1 MTSGFDEIFSRFM
14 LKVTDYSF
22 VEMEDDLVYD
32 MMIGWMISTLSK
44 PYVRRIFSSLVV
56 DEDLEEI
63 EFELANPEDEQA
75 DADYAMEVIATG
87 MVVEWVTPQVNSVIN
102 TQQMFSGKEV
112 NFYSQA
118 NHLAELQ
125 NLLKLSSSTLR
136 KLIRDRGYYVNSY
149 INSQS

>member
-32 MMIGWMISTLSK
+32 MMIGWMVSTLSK

-63 EFELANPEDEQA
+63 EFELANPEDEQS
-75 DADYAMEVIATG
+75 DVDYAMEVIATG

-102 TQQMFSGKEV
+102 TQQMFSGKELSW
-112 NFYSQA
+112 YSQA

>member
-22 VEMEDDLVYD
+22 VEMEDNLVYD
-32 MMIGWMISTLSK
+32 MMIGWMVSTLSK

-63 EFELANPEDEQA
+63 EFELANPEDEQS

>member
-1 MTSGFDEIFSRFM
+1 
-14 LKVTDYSF
+14 
-22 VEMEDDLVYD
+22 
-32 MMIGWMISTLSK
+32 
-44 PYVRRIFSSLVV
+44 
-56 DEDLEEI
+56 
-63 EFELANPEDEQA
+63 
-75 DADYAMEVIATG
+75 MEVIATG

-149 INSQS
+149 ISGT

>member
-14 LKVTDYSF
+14 LKVTDYGF

-32 MMIGWMISTLSK
+32 MMIGWMVSTLSK

-63 EFELANPEDEQA
+63 EFELANPEDEQS

-102 TQQMFSGKEV
+102 TQQMFSGKELSW
-112 NFYSQA
+112 YSQA

>member
-32 MMIGWMISTLSK
+32 MMIGWMVSTLSK

-63 EFELANPEDEQA
+63 EFELANPEDEQS

-149 INSQS
+149 ISST

>member
-32 MMIGWMISTLSK
+32 MMIGWMVSTLSK

-63 EFELANPEDEQA
+63 EFELANPENEQS

-102 TQQMFSGKEV
+102 TQQMFSGKELSW
-112 NFYSQA
+112 YSQA

-149 INSQS
+149 ISST

>member
-1 MTSGFDEIFSRFM
+1 
-14 LKVTDYSF
+14 
-22 VEMEDDLVYD
+22 
-32 MMIGWMISTLSK
+32 
-44 PYVRRIFSSLVV
+44 
-56 DEDLEEI
+56 
-63 EFELANPEDEQA
+63 
-75 DADYAMEVIATG
+75 MEVIATG

-149 INSQS
+149 ISST

>member
-32 MMIGWMISTLSK
+32 MMIGWMVSTLSK

-63 EFELANPEDEQA
+63 EFELANPENE
-75 DADYAMEVIATG
+75 
-87 MVVEWVTPQVNSVIN
+87 
-102 TQQMFSGKEV
+102 
-112 NFYSQA
+112 
-118 NHLAELQ
+118 
-125 NLLKLSSSTLR
+125 
-136 KLIRDRGYYVNSY
+136 
-149 INSQS
+149 

>member
-32 MMIGWMISTLSK
+32 MMIGWMVSTLSK

-63 EFELANPEDEQA
+63 EFELANPEDEQS

-102 TQQMFSGKEV
+102 TQQMFSGKELQLTQKYV
-112 NFYSQA
+112 QLAAMGNLAVYSFVYA
-118 NHLAELQ
+118 GKSLEP
-125 NLLKLSSSTLR
+125 
-136 KLIRDRGYYVNSY
+136 
-149 INSQS
+149 

>member
-1 MTSGFDEIFSRFM
+1 
-14 LKVTDYSF
+14 
-22 VEMEDDLVYD
+22 
-32 MMIGWMISTLSK
+32 
-44 PYVRRIFSSLVV
+44 
-56 DEDLEEI
+56 
-63 EFELANPEDEQA
+63 
-75 DADYAMEVIATG
+75 MEVIATG

>member
-32 MMIGWMISTLSK
+32 MMIGWMVSTLSK
-44 PYVRRIFSSLVV
+44 PYVRRIFSSFVV

>member
-32 MMIGWMISTLSK
+32 MMIGWMVSTLSK